1 MEKQLANSAPLGLLG
16 FGMTTILLN
25 IHNMGFFPVSAII
38 VSMGIF
44 YGGIAQVIAGIIA
57 FKRGSVFAATA
68 FTSYGFFWIT
78 LVGIWMLPGTGIAI
92 AGSSPNS
99 FLGFYLAIWGLFTA
113 FMWYGTWGGSKVQQF
128 VFLSLTV
135 LFFLLAV
142 EKWTGIEAIAV
153 FAGAI
158 GIICGSSA
166 FYLAMAELLEEVKGK
181 KVLPY

>member
-1 MEKQLANSAPLGLLG
+1 LEKQLANSAPLGLLG

-25 IHNMGFFPVSAII
+25 IHNMGFFPVNAVILA
-38 VSMGIF
+38 MGIF

-57 FKRGSVFAATA
+57 YKRGNIFAATA
-68 FTSYGFFWIT
+68 FTSYGFFWLT
-78 LVGIWMLPGTGIAI
+78 LVAAWMLPSTGNAF
-92 AGSSPNS
+92 AGAAAAS
-99 FLGFYLAIWGLFTA
+99 FLGWYLALWGLFTA

-128 VFLSLTV
+128 IFLSLTV
-135 LFFLLAV
+135 LFFLLAI
-142 EKWTGIEAIAV
+142 EKWTGIESIAV
-153 FAGAI
+153 FAGAV